1 MLECTINYCSGEIM
15 SQTIDEL
22 LLPHRNAIDT
32 IDAEILRLLNERAQ
46 HAHAIGELKGTGA
59 VYRPERE
66 VAVLRR
72 IQDLNKGPLPDESVA
87 RLFREVMSECL
98 AVERPLTI
106 AYLGPQGTFTQQAA
120 IKHFG
125 HAAHTMACP
134 TIDNCFKQ
142 VETRQADYLVAPVEN
157 STEGSVGRTLDL
169 LAVTALQA
177 CGEVVLRIHHN
188 LLRKNNG
195 STEGIAKVFSH
206 AQALAQCNDWL
217 GRHLPN
223 AERIAVSSNAEAARL
238 VAESDDGTVAAIA
251 GRTAAEIYGLDMVA
265 ECIED
270 EPNNTTRFLVM
281 GHHETSASG
290 SDKTSLA
297 VSAPNRAGAVASLLQ
312 PLTESGI
319 SMTKFESRPSKSVL
333 WEYLFFIDIEGHR
346 RDAQIQTALERLGE
360 RASFVKVIGSYPT
373 AVL

>member
-1 MLECTINYCSGEIM
+1 MPLS
-15 SQTIDEL
+15 IDEQ
-22 LLPHRNAIDT
+22 LLPHRNAIDG
-32 IDAEILRLLNERAQ
+32 IDAEILRLLNERAG

-72 IQDLNKGPLPDESVA
+72 IQDLNRGPLPDESVT
-87 RLFREVMSECL
+87 RLFREIMSECL

-106 AYLGPQGTFTQQAA
+106 AYLGPKGTFTQQAA

-125 HAAHTMACP
+125 HAAHTMACT

-169 LAVTALQA
+169 LAVTALKA
-177 CGEVVLRIHHN
+177 CGEVVVRIHHN
-188 LLRKNNG
+188 LLRKDSHEIG
-195 STEGIAKVFSH
+195 GITKVFAH

-217 GRHLPN
+217 GRNLPN
-223 AERIAVSSNAEAARL
+223 AERIAVASNAEAARL
-238 VAESDDGTVAAIA
+238 VAKSDSPNVAAIA
-251 GRTAAEIYGLDMVA
+251 GRIAAEIYQLSFAA

-281 GHHETSASG
+281 GHQETGRSG
-290 SDKTSLA
+290 NDKTSLV
-297 VSAPNRAGAVASLLQ
+297 VSAPNRAGAVTSLLQ
-312 PLTESGI
+312 PFTELGI

-333 WEYLFFIDIEGHR
+333 WEYLFFIDIEGHQS
-346 RDAQIQTALERLGE
+346 DENVQKALQLLGE

-373 AVL
+373 VVL

>member
-1 MLECTINYCSGEIM
+1 M

-188 LLRKNNG
+188 LCVKTTAAPKR
-195 STEGIAKVFSH
+195 IAKVFPTRRRWRS
-206 AQALAQCNDWL
+206 ATTGWADTCPTPNGLPCPAMPKPQGW
-217 GRHLPN
+217 LPN
-223 AERIAVSSNAEAARL
+223 RTTVRLPPSPDARRRKSTDSIWL
-238 VAESDDGTVAAIA
+238 
-251 GRTAAEIYGLDMVA
+251 
-265 ECIED
+265 
-270 EPNNTTRFLVM
+270 P
-281 GHHETSASG
+281 SAS
-290 SDKTSLA
+290 KT
-297 VSAPNRAGAVASLLQ
+297 NRTT
-312 PLTESGI
+312 P
-319 SMTKFESRPSKSVL
+319 
-333 WEYLFFIDIEGHR
+333 
-346 RDAQIQTALERLGE
+346 
-360 RASFVKVIGSYPT
+360 RASW
-373 AVL
+373 